1 MRKVTVPV
9 DMTSE
14 QKTLLGVLSKRQLI
28 YLLGGGAALYLY
40 VPFLWRLFAPID
52 AVVAFFICLILA
64 VPTVVGVIA
73 FAFIYKEKQH
83 MYLDRFLLIKMRSR
97 SEKGKWRKGYE
108 PTTWEKE
115 NL

>member
-1 MRKVTVPV
+1 
-9 DMTSE
+9 
-14 QKTLLGVLSKRQLI
+14 
-28 YLLGGGAALYLY
+28 
-40 VPFLWRLFAPID
+40 LFAPID

-64 VPTVVGVIA
+64 LPTVIGVIT

-83 MYLDRFLLIKMRSR
+83 MYLDKYLLIKMRSR

-108 PTTWEKE
+108 PTTWAKE